1 MIYSKGYSNLFLTQ
15 DIVGLKFRA
24 QVYLN
29 KVYDILSN
37 GIKCHS
43 MSSIALKV
51 DLTYLFLP
59 KSHHNNNNQNHHMK

>member
-1 MIYSKGYSNLFLTQ
+1 LFLTQ
-15 DIVGLKFRA
+15 DIVRLKLRA

-29 KVYDILSN
+29 KVYGVLCN

-43 MSSIALKV
+43 ISSSALKA

-59 KSHHNNNNQNHHMK
+59 KSHHNNNNQNHHMKEG